1 MNNFYKRGKK
11 NITSIQME
19 DTDILDLAVYE
30 LPSSLAERDI
40 CMENI
45 EKQIERKRRL
55 LLEKKRALS
64 EAMKQNEYLGN
75 VRNDYMIY
83 YKYIVKKKE
92 EELKAIEDIYKHTEE
107 LKRNTHLTEE
117 ELKNIIKE
125 QGGILQEIQ
134 KIKKSL
140 DNIVEP
146 KPEV

>member
-1 MNNFYKRGKK
+1 
-11 NITSIQME
+11 ME

>member
-1 MNNFYKRGKK
+1 
-11 NITSIQME
+11 ME

-30 LPSSLAERDI
+30 LPSGLAERDI

-45 EKQIERKRRL
+45 EKQIERKKRL

-75 VRNDYMIY
+75 VRDDYMTY

-92 EELKAIEDIYKHTEE
+92 KELKAIEDIYKYTEE
-107 LKRNTHLTEE
+107 LKTNTHLTEE

-140 DNIVEP
+140 NNIIEP
-146 KPEV
+146 THA

>member
-1 MNNFYKRGKK
+1 LNNFYKRGKK

>member
-1 MNNFYKRGKK
+1 
-11 NITSIQME
+11 ME

-30 LPSSLAERDI
+30 LPSGLAERDI

-75 VRNDYMIY
+75 VRDDYMTY

-92 EELKAIEDIYKHTEE
+92 GELKAIEDIYKYTEE
-107 LKRNTHLTEE
+107 LKRNTNLTEE
-117 ELKNIIKE
+117 ELKNIIEE
-125 QGGILQEIQ
+125 QRGVLREIQ

-146 KPEV
+146 TSA